1 MASHKRVLL
10 WTTAVIAAVVTLN
23 WAYQVLRKPSELL
36 APVGSV
42 KTPAE
47 TWREYERFFRKYST
61 PVITPEL
68 LAALAQVE
76 AAGNPVATTAWR
88 LRVAADPRQV
98 YRPASSA
105 VGLFQLTDGTFAQ
118 AKRYCVR
125 EHAVRED
132 CWFNA
137 LYTRVLPRHAVELTS
152 AYLDRRVA
160 AIVEGRRIAA
170 TLAQKQELAALIHLC
185 GASAGDS
192 YAARGFRLKPGQRC
206 GEHDPRAYLARV
218 ATMKRLFARLKALG

>member
-1 MASHKRVLL
+1 
-10 WTTAVIAAVVTLN
+10 VIAAIVVLN

-36 APVGSV
+36 APVGSA
-42 KTPAE
+42 KTPAQ
-47 TWREYERFFRKYST
+47 TWREYETIFRKYST

-76 AAGNPVATTAWR
+76 AAGNPVATTPWR
-88 LRVAADPRQV
+88 LRVAADPRKV
-98 YRPASSA
+98 YRPASSS
-105 VGLFQLTDGTFAQ
+105 VGLFQMTDGTFAE

-132 CWFNA
+132 CWFSA

-160 AIVEGRRIAA
+160 AIVERRRVAP
-170 TLAQKQELAALIHLC
+170 TLAQKQELAAIIHLC
-185 GASAGDS
+185 GASAGEM
-192 YAARGFRLKPGQRC
+192 YAARGFRLMPGQRC
-206 GEHDPRAYLARV
+206 GDHDPRAYVARV

>member
-1 MASHKRVLL
+1 MTSRKRVLL
-10 WTTAVIAAVVTLN
+10 GAAAVIAAVLFLN
-23 WAYQVLRKPSELL
+23 LAYQVVRKPSELL
-36 APVGSV
+36 SPIGNM

-47 TWREYERFFRKYST
+47 TWREYEPIFRKYAT
-61 PVITPEL
+61 PVISPEL

-76 AAGNPVATTAWR
+76 AAGNPVATTPWR
-88 LRVAADPRQV
+88 LRAAADPREL

-105 VGLFQLTDGTFAQ
+105 VGLFQMTDGTFTE

-125 EHAVRED
+125 DHAVRED
-132 CWFNA
+132 CWFNS

-160 AIVEGRRIAA
+160 AILERRRIAA

-185 GASAGDS
+185 GASAGES
-192 YAARGFRLKPGQRC
+192 YAVRGFRLTPGQRC
-206 GEHDPRAYLARV
+206 GEHDARAYLARV
-218 ATMKRLFARLKALG
+218 ATMKRLFARLQALG